1 MATARRDLLLDIQAK
16 SQKKWADEK
25 IFEVS
30 APRDGASMPR
40 PRGPF
45 PPPPRLINQLRS
57 SIEASPPD
65 RFSGT
70 RL

>member
-30 APRDGASMPR
+30 APRDGAFIQPT
-40 PRGPF
+40 PTHD
-45 PPPPRLINQLRS
+45 LTIY
-57 SIEASPPD
+57 
-65 RFSGT
+65 
-70 RL
+70 

>member
-40 PRGPF
+40 PRGPSSS
-45 PPPPRLINQLRS
+45 PPRRDLNNQL
-57 SIEASPPD
+57 EASPPD

>member
-30 APRDGASMPR
+30 APRDGASLPQ
-40 PRGPF
+40 PRGPSS
-45 PPPPRLINQLRS
+45 PPPPRRDLNNQL
-57 SIEASPPD
+57 EASPPD

>member
-30 APRDGASMPR
+30 APRDGASMPQ
-40 PRGPF
+40 PRGPSS
-45 PPPPRLINQLRS
+45 PPRDLNNQL
-57 SIEASPPD
+57 EASPPD

>member
-30 APRDGASMPR
+30 APRDGASMPQ
-40 PRGPF
+40 PRGPSF
-45 PPPPRLINQLRS
+45 PPPRRDLNNQL
-57 SIEASPPD
+57 EASPPD